1 MRASEWLAATAFLFF
16 AVVCW
21 FGRVPH
27 VRRLLIT
34 GASLLMLCVIAFVAT
49 QNRHVRDW
57 APLTYVL
64 AGYYVS
70 GRLFVEPSARVEA
83 WLLSWDHRLL
93 GDPTKR
99 FSHWPPLALAY
110 LDLVY
115 TFCFLLLPA
124 GYAALAVAGRTDLSD
139 RYWTIVVAS
148 EFGAFMPLA
157 FIQTRPPWVVERKSE
172 APDGAIHRL
181 ASLAVRR
188 ASIGVNTFPSG
199 HAAGSFGLALAVVG
213 PLPWTGL
220 LLLILAGSIAI
231 ACVVGRYHYLM
242 DVVVGIGL
250 AFSVW
255 AVTWAVGI

>member
-1 MRASEWLAATAFLFF
+1 MRASEWLAAAAFLFF

-21 FGRVPH
+21 FGRVPTI
-27 VRRLLIT
+27 RRLLIT
-34 GASLLMLCVIAFVAT
+34 GVSLLMLSVIAFMTT
-49 QNRHVRDW
+49 QDRQVRDW

-70 GRLFVEPSARVEA
+70 GWLFVAPSARVEE
-83 WLLSWDHRLL
+83 WLLAWDHRLL

-99 FSHWPPLALAY
+99 FSHWPPLVLAY

-124 GYAALAVAGRTDLSD
+124 GYAALAASGHADLSD
-139 RYWTIVVAS
+139 RYWTIVGAA

-157 FIQTRPPWVVERKSE
+157 FIQTRPPWVVERKPD
-172 APDGAIHRL
+172 APDGAIHKL

-188 ASIGVNTFPSG
+188 VSIGVNTFPSG
-199 HAAGSFGLALAVVG
+199 HAAGSFGLALAVMG
-213 PLPWTGL
+213 PLPWTGVVL
-220 LLLILAGSIAI
+220 LMLASSIAI
-231 ACVVGRYHYLM
+231 ACVVGRYHYSM
-242 DVVVGIGL
+242 DVVLGIGL

-255 AVTWAVGI
+255 AVTLAAGI